1 MAIYFRIPSG
11 WETDYTVNEVESQ
24 LFGNL
29 TTEPTNGEGKY
40 MHGKLIIWKVH

>member
-1 MAIYFRIPSG
+1 MAIYFRLPSG
-11 WETDYTVNEVESQ
+11 WETDYTVNEVELQ

-29 TTEPTNGEGKY
+29 KTEPTNGEGKY